1 MWIHLVAEGSLGF
14 LTFCSS
20 GDFWKRLVLVCIVCQ
35 PVRQASSV
43 RLEVEEEMCR
53 YKNNPTVPCDFF
65 TRHAKAFFILSSF
78 FAHIT
83 LNMSHATSSQQH
95 NLQSSS
101 VLVASFIS
109 TQQNTAVYKSI
120 PAEVV
125 FQNEDSCGNNF
136 QYFSTGNAFPWNRR

>member
-65 TRHAKAFFILSSF
+65 TRHAKAFFILHSF
-78 FAHIT
+78 VFFCTHHIT
-83 LNMSHATSSQQH
+83 TSSQQH

-101 VLVASFIS
+101 VPVASFIS

-136 QYFSTGNAFPWNRR
+136 QYFSTGNAFPWIRR